1 MRKKAA
7 KARSLL
13 IQQLAN
19 GEFNSGEVLGA
30 LIGVSRSAIANHI
43 KYLNEIGLDVF
54 SVKGRGY
61 RLAEPIEL
69 LDKNEILNLIG
80 QSNEDSL
87 AVMSVIDSTN
97 TYVKDRLHE
106 LPQGFVCL
114 AEAQTSG
121 RGRRGKTWVSP
132 FGSSIYMSMAWTFKG
147 GYQSMA
153 GLSLLVGIAI
163 NRSLKQLGVKDCKLK
178 WPNDVYHNL
187 KKLAGILVEVEGQV
201 GSDASAV
208 IGIGININLPNNVSE
223 IDQPFIDLVSIT
235 NEPVRRNELAA
246 LIILTLTEMLK
257 EFENKGLS
265 PFLSEWREA
274 DLFYNEY
281 IYLESG
287 NNRIHG
293 LSKGIN
299 EGGALLLENAGKV
312 TPHHG
317 GEISVRRA

>member
-7 KARSLL
+7 QTRSLL
-13 IQQLAN
+13 IKQLAN
-19 GEFNSGEVLGA
+19 GEFNSGELLGELA
-30 LIGVSRSAIANHI
+30 GVSRSAVANHI
-43 KYLNEIGLDVF
+43 KYLTNIGLDVF

-61 RLAEPIEL
+61 RLASPLQL
-69 LDKNEILNLIG
+69 LDQNRIVALLG
-80 QSNEDSL
+80 QQSTNVVEVVSI
-87 AVMSVIDSTN
+87 IDSTN
-97 TYVKDRLHE
+97 TYVKEHLHQ

-114 AEAQTSG
+114 AEAQTHG

-163 NRSLKQLGVKDCKLK
+163 NRSLKTMGIKDCKLK
-178 WPNDVYHNL
+178 WPNDVFHNCR
-187 KKLAGILVEVEGQV
+187 KLAGILVEVEGQV

-208 IGIGININLPNNVSE
+208 IGIGINVDLPNAVSE
-223 IDQPFIDLVSIT
+223 IDQPFVDLVSIT
-235 NEPVRRNELAA
+235 QKPVDRNDLVA
-246 LIILTLTEMLK
+246 LIILTLTKMLK
-257 EFENKGLS
+257 EFELKGLA

-281 IYLESG
+281 VYLESG
-287 NNRIHG
+287 SNRIHG

-317 GEISVRRA
+317 GEISVRKS

>member
-1 MRKKAA
+1 MRRKAA
-7 KARSLL
+7 QTRSLL
-13 IQQLAN
+13 IKQLAN
-19 GEFNSGEVLGA
+19 GEFNSGELLGE
-30 LIGVSRSAIANHI
+30 IVGVSRSAVANHI
-43 KYLNEIGLDVF
+43 KYLMDIGLDVF

-61 RLAEPIEL
+61 KLAAPLLL
-69 LDKNEILNLIG
+69 LDQDKIIECLG
-80 QSNEDSL
+80 QGQKTTVE
-87 AVMSVIDSTN
+87 VISVIGSTN
-97 TYVKDRLHE
+97 TYVKEHLHD

-114 AEAQTSG
+114 AEAQTMG

-132 FGSSIYMSMAWTFKG
+132 FGSSIYMSMAWTFTG

-163 NRSLKQLGVKDCKLK
+163 NRSLKTIGVVDCKLK
-178 WPNDVYHNL
+178 WPNDVYYNL

-208 IGIGININLPNNVSE
+208 IGIGINIALPSCVDE

-235 NEPVRRNELAA
+235 QKPVDRNELAA
-246 LIILTLTEMLK
+246 LIIVTLTNMLRQ
-257 EFENKGLS
+257 FEVEGLA
-265 PFLSEWREA
+265 PFLAEWKDA

-281 IYLESG
+281 VYLESG
-287 NNRIHG
+287 SNRIHG

>member
-7 KARSLL
+7 QTRSLL
-13 IQQLAN
+13 IKQLAN
-19 GEFNSGEVLGA
+19 GDFNSGELLGE
-30 LIGVSRSAIANHI
+30 LVGVSRSAVANHI
-43 KYLNEIGLDVF
+43 KYLTNIGLDVF

-61 RLAEPIEL
+61 RLASPLQL
-69 LDKNEILNLIG
+69 LDQNKISALLG
-80 QSNEDSL
+80 QQSTNVVEVVSI
-87 AVMSVIDSTN
+87 IDSTN
-97 TYVKDRLHE
+97 TYVKEHLHK
-106 LPQGFVCL
+106 LPQGYVCL
-114 AEAQTSG
+114 AEAQTHG

-163 NRSLKQLGVKDCKLK
+163 NRSLKTMGIKDCKLK
-178 WPNDVYHNL
+178 WPNDVFHNCR
-187 KKLAGILVEVEGQV
+187 KLAGILVEVEGRV

-208 IGIGININLPNNVSE
+208 IGIGINVDLPNAVSD
-223 IDQPFIDLVSIT
+223 IDQPFVDLVSIT
-235 NEPVRRNELAA
+235 QKPVDRNELVA
-246 LIILTLTEMLK
+246 LIILTLTQMLK
-257 EFENKGLS
+257 EFEVKGLA

-281 IYLESG
+281 VYLESG
-287 NNRIHG
+287 SNRIHG

-317 GEISVRRA
+317 GEISVRKS

>member
-7 KARSLL
+7 KTRSLL
-13 IQQLAN
+13 IQQLAD
-19 GEFNSGEVLGA
+19 GEFSSGEALGN
-30 LIGVSRSAIANHI
+30 LVGVSRSAIANHI
-43 KYLNEIGLDVF
+43 KYLTEIGLDVF

-61 RLAEPIEL
+61 RLAAPLEL
-69 LDKNEILNLIG
+69 LDPQKILDLVG
-80 QSNEDSL
+80 ESNASKL
-87 AVMSVIDSTN
+87 QVMSVIDSTN

-114 AEAQTSG
+114 AEAQTHG

-163 NRSLKQLGVKDCKLK
+163 NRSLKKVGVNDCKLK
-178 WPNDVYHNL
+178 WPNDVYHNF

-208 IGIGININLPNNVSE
+208 IGIGINIDLPNTIDD
-223 IDQPFIDLVSIT
+223 IDQPFIDLASIT
-235 NEPVRRNELAA
+235 NTKVDRNQLVA
-246 LIILTLTEMLK
+246 LIIMTLTGMLE
-257 EFENKGLS
+257 EFEVKGLA
-265 PFLSEWREA
+265 PFLAEWKDA

-281 IYLESG
+281 VYLESG

-293 LSKGIN
+293 MSKGIN
-299 EGGALLLENAGKV
+299 EGGALLLENAGRV

-317 GEISVRRA
+317 GEISVRKG

>member
-7 KARSLL
+7 QTRSLL
-13 IQQLAN
+13 IKQLAN
-19 GEFNSGEVLGA
+19 GDFNSGELLGE
-30 LIGVSRSAIANHI
+30 LVGVSRSAVANHI
-43 KYLNEIGLDVF
+43 KYLTNIGLDVF

-61 RLAEPIEL
+61 RLASPLQL
-69 LDKNEILNLIG
+69 LDQNKISALLG
-80 QSNEDSL
+80 QQSTNVVEVVSI
-87 AVMSVIDSTN
+87 IDSTN
-97 TYVKDRLHE
+97 TYVKEHLHQ
-106 LPQGFVCL
+106 LPKGYVCL
-114 AEAQTSG
+114 AEAQTHG

-163 NRSLKQLGVKDCKLK
+163 NRSLKTMGIKDCKLK
-178 WPNDVYHNL
+178 WPNDVFHNCR
-187 KKLAGILVEVEGQV
+187 KLAGILVEVEGQV

-208 IGIGININLPNNVSE
+208 IGIGINVDLPNAVSE
-223 IDQPFIDLVSIT
+223 IDQPFVDLVSIT
-235 NEPVRRNELAA
+235 QKPVDRNELVA
-246 LIILTLTEMLK
+246 LIILTLTTMLT
-257 EFENKGLS
+257 EFELKGLA

-281 IYLESG
+281 VYLESG
-287 NNRIHG
+287 SNRIHG

-299 EGGALLLENAGKV
+299 EGGALMLENAGKV

-317 GEISVRRA
+317 GEISVRKS

>member
-7 KARSLL
+7 QTRSLL
-13 IQQLAN
+13 IKQLAN
-19 GEFNSGEVLGA
+19 GDFNSGELLGE
-30 LIGVSRSAIANHI
+30 LVGVSRSAIANHI
-43 KYLNEIGLDVF
+43 KYLTTIGLDVF

-61 RLAEPIEL
+61 RLASPLQL
-69 LDKNEILNLIG
+69 LDQKKIVALLG
-80 QSNEDSL
+80 QQSINVVEVVSI
-87 AVMSVIDSTN
+87 IDSTN
-97 TYVKDRLHE
+97 TYVKEHLQQ
-106 LPQGFVCL
+106 LPQGYVCL
-114 AEAQTSG
+114 AEAQTHG

-163 NRSLKQLGVKDCKLK
+163 NRSLKTMGIDDCKLK
-178 WPNDVYHNL
+178 WPNDVFHNCR
-187 KKLAGILVEVEGQV
+187 KLAGILVEVEGQV

-208 IGIGININLPNNVSE
+208 IGIGINIDLPNSVSE
-223 IDQPFIDLVSIT
+223 IDQPFVDLVSIT
-235 NEPVRRNELAA
+235 QKPVDRNELVA
-246 LIILTLTEMLK
+246 LIILTLTKMLNQ
-257 EFENKGLS
+257 FELKGLA

-281 IYLESG
+281 VYLESG
-287 NNRIHG
+287 SNRIYG

-317 GEISVRRA
+317 GEISVRKS

>member
-7 KARSLL
+7 QTRSLL
-13 IQQLAN
+13 IKQLAN
-19 GEFNSGEVLGA
+19 GDFNSGELLGE
-30 LIGVSRSAIANHI
+30 LVGVSRSAVANHI
-43 KYLNEIGLDVF
+43 KYLTNIGLDVF

-61 RLAEPIEL
+61 RLASPLQL
-69 LDKNEILNLIG
+69 LDQNKISALLG
-80 QSNEDSL
+80 QQSTNVVEVVSI
-87 AVMSVIDSTN
+87 IDSTN
-97 TYVKDRLHE
+97 TYVKEHLHK
-106 LPQGFVCL
+106 LPQGYVCL
-114 AEAQTSG
+114 AEAQTHG

-163 NRSLKQLGVKDCKLK
+163 NRSLKTMGIKDCKLK
-178 WPNDVYHNL
+178 WPNDVFHNCR
-187 KKLAGILVEVEGQV
+187 KLAGILVEVEGQV

-208 IGIGININLPNNVSE
+208 IGIGINVDLPNAVSD
-223 IDQPFIDLVSIT
+223 IDQPFVDLVSIT
-235 NEPVRRNELAA
+235 QKPVDRNELVA
-246 LIILTLTEMLK
+246 LIILTLTQMLK
-257 EFENKGLS
+257 EFEVKGLA

-281 IYLESG
+281 VYLESG
-287 NNRIHG
+287 SNRIHG

-317 GEISVRRA
+317 GEISVRKS

>member
-7 KARSLL
+7 HTRSLL
-13 IQQLAN
+13 IKQLSN
-19 GEFNSGEVLGA
+19 GDFNSGELLGE
-30 LIGVSRSAIANHI
+30 LVGVSRSAVANHI
-43 KYLNEIGLDVF
+43 KYLTNIGLDVF

-61 RLAEPIEL
+61 RLASPLQL
-69 LDKNEILNLIG
+69 LDQKKIIALLG
-80 QSNEDSL
+80 QQST
-87 AVMSVIDSTN
+87 SVVEVVSIIDSTN
-97 TYVKDRLHE
+97 TYVKEHLHQ
-106 LPQGFVCL
+106 LPQGYVCL
-114 AEAQTSG
+114 AEAQTHG

-132 FGSSIYMSMAWTFKG
+132 FGSSIYMSMAWTFTG

-163 NRSLKQLGVKDCKLK
+163 NRSLKTMGIKDCKLK
-178 WPNDVYHNL
+178 WPNDVFHNCR
-187 KKLAGILVEVEGQV
+187 KLAGILVEVEGQV

-208 IGIGININLPNNVSE
+208 IGIGINVDLPSAVSE
-223 IDQPFIDLVSIT
+223 IDQPFVDLVSIT
-235 NEPVRRNELAA
+235 QKPVDRNELVAV
-246 LIILTLTEMLK
+246 IILTLTKMLK
-257 EFENKGLS
+257 EFELKGLA

-281 IYLESG
+281 VYLESG
-287 NNRIHG
+287 SNRIHG

-317 GEISVRRA
+317 GEISVRKS

>member
-7 KARSLL
+7 QTRSLL
-13 IQQLAN
+13 IRQLAN
-19 GEFNSGEVLGA
+19 GDFNSGEMLGE
-30 LIGVSRSAIANHI
+30 LVGVSRSAVANHI
-43 KYLNEIGLDVF
+43 KYLTNIGLDVF

-61 RLAEPIEL
+61 RLASPLQL
-69 LDKNEILNLIG
+69 LDQNKIVGLLG
-80 QSNEDSL
+80 QQNNVVEVVSI
-87 AVMSVIDSTN
+87 IDSTN

-114 AEAQTSG
+114 AEAQTNG

-163 NRSLKQLGVKDCKLK
+163 NRSLKKIGVNDCKLK

-201 GSDASAV
+201 GSDASAI
-208 IGIGININLPNNVSE
+208 IGIGINVDLPASIDE
-223 IDQPFIDLVSIT
+223 IDQPFVDLASIT
-235 NEPVRRNELAA
+235 QKPVDRNELVA
-246 LIILTLTEMLK
+246 LIIVTLTTMLK
-257 EFENKGLS
+257 EFEIRGLA
-265 PFLSEWREA
+265 PFLSEWKEA

-281 IYLESG
+281 VYLESG

-317 GEISVRRA
+317 GEISVRRS

>member
-7 KARSLL
+7 QTRSLL
-13 IQQLAN
+13 IKQLAN
-19 GEFNSGEVLGA
+19 GDFNSGEMLGE
-30 LIGVSRSAIANHI
+30 LVGVSRSAVANHI
-43 KYLNEIGLDVF
+43 KYLSNIGLDVF

-61 RLAEPIEL
+61 RLASPLQL
-69 LDKNEILNLIG
+69 LDQNKIVALLG
-80 QSNEDSL
+80 QQSTNVVEVVSI
-87 AVMSVIDSTN
+87 IDSTN
-97 TYVKDRLHE
+97 TYVKEHLHQ
-106 LPQGFVCL
+106 LPQGYVCL
-114 AEAQTSG
+114 AEAQTHG

-163 NRSLKQLGVKDCKLK
+163 NRSLKTMGIKDCKLK
-178 WPNDVYHNL
+178 WPNDVFHNCR
-187 KKLAGILVEVEGQV
+187 KLAGILVEVEGQV

-208 IGIGININLPNNVSE
+208 IGIGINVDLPNAVSE
-223 IDQPFIDLVSIT
+223 IDQPFVDLVSIT
-235 NEPVRRNELAA
+235 QKPVDRNELVT
-246 LIILTLTEMLK
+246 LIILTLTKMLK
-257 EFENKGLS
+257 EFELKGLA

-281 IYLESG
+281 VYLESG
-287 NNRIHG
+287 SNRIHG

-317 GEISVRRA
+317 GEISVRKS

>member
-7 KARSLL
+7 QTRSL
-13 IQQLAN
+13 IIKQLAN
-19 GEFNSGEVLGA
+19 GDFNSGEILGELA
-30 LIGVSRSAIANHI
+30 GVSRSAVANHI
-43 KYLNEIGLDVF
+43 KYLTNIGLDVF

-61 RLAEPIEL
+61 RLASPLQL
-69 LDKNEILNLIG
+69 LDQNKIVSLLG
-80 QSNEDSL
+80 QQSINVVE
-87 AVMSVIDSTN
+87 VVTIIDSTN
-97 TYVKDRLHE
+97 TFVKEHLPE
-106 LPQGFVCL
+106 LPQGYVCL
-114 AEAQTSG
+114 AEAQTHG

-132 FGSSIYMSMAWTFKG
+132 FGSSIYMSMAWTFTG

-163 NRSLKQLGVKDCKLK
+163 NRSLKSMGIKDCKLK
-178 WPNDVYHNL
+178 WPNDVFHNGR
-187 KKLAGILVEVEGQV
+187 KLAGILVEVEGQV

-208 IGIGININLPNNVSE
+208 IGIGINVDLHNVVSE
-223 IDQPFIDLVSIT
+223 IDQPFVDLVSIT
-235 NEPVRRNELAA
+235 QKPVDRNELVAI
-246 LIILTLTEMLK
+246 IILTLTNMLK
-257 EFENKGLS
+257 EFELKGLA

-281 IYLESG
+281 VYLESG
-287 NNRIHG
+287 SNRIHG

-317 GEISVRRA
+317 GEISVRKS

>member
-7 KARSLL
+7 QTRSLL
-13 IQQLAN
+13 IQRLAN
-19 GEFNSGEVLGA
+19 GEFNSGELLGELA
-30 LIGVSRSAIANHI
+30 GISRSAVANHI
-43 KYLNEIGLDVF
+43 KYLTGIGLDVF

-61 RLAEPIEL
+61 RLAAPLQL
-69 LDKNEILNLIG
+69 LEQTKILHLIG
-80 QSNEDSL
+80 QKQKTRIK
-87 AVMSVIDSTN
+87 VISVIGSTN
-97 TYVKDRLHE
+97 TYIKERLHE

-114 AEAQTSG
+114 AEAQTHG

-153 GLSLLVGIAI
+153 GVSLLVGIAI
-163 NRSLKQLGVKDCKLK
+163 NRSLKKIGVSDCKLK
-178 WPNDVYHNL
+178 WPNDVYYNL

-208 IGIGININLPNNVSE
+208 IGIGINIDLPNSIDG
-223 IDQPFIDLVSIT
+223 IDQPFIDVTSIT
-235 NEPVRRNELAA
+235 QEPVDRNELAA
-246 LIILTLTEMLK
+246 LIIVTLTNMLE
-257 EFENKGLS
+257 EFEVEGLS
-265 PFLSEWREA
+265 PFLSEWKEA

-281 IYLESG
+281 VYLESG
-287 NNRIHG
+287 SNRIHG

-299 EGGALLLENAGKV
+299 EGGALLLENAGKI

-317 GEISVRRA
+317 GEISVKRA

>member
-7 KARSLL
+7 ITRSLL
-13 IQQLAN
+13 IQQLAD
-19 GEFNSGEVLGA
+19 GQFNSGEALGE
-30 LIGVSRSAIANHI
+30 LVGVSRSAIANHI
-43 KYLNEIGLDVF
+43 KYLSDIGLDVF

-61 RLAEPIEL
+61 RLAAPLQL
-69 LDKNEILNLIG
+69 LSHQRILDLIG
-80 QSNEDSL
+80 QQDPTML
-87 AVMSVIDSTN
+87 AVISVIDSTN
-97 TYVKDRLHE
+97 TYVKERLHE

-163 NRSLKQLGVKDCKLK
+163 NRSLKRMGVDDCKLK

-201 GSDASAV
+201 GSDANSV
-208 IGIGININLPNNVSE
+208 IGIGINIDLPSSVDD
-223 IDQPFIDLVSIT
+223 IDQPYVDLVSII
-235 NEPVRRNELAA
+235 NKPVDRNELVA
-246 LIILTLTEMLK
+246 LIITILTDMLR
-257 EFENKGLS
+257 EFEIKGLA
-265 PFLSEWREA
+265 PFLAEWKEA

-281 IYLESG
+281 VYLQSG
-287 NNRIHG
+287 SNRIHG
-293 LSKGIN
+293 MSKGIN
-299 EGGALLLENAGKV
+299 EGGALLLENAGKI

>member
-7 KARSLL
+7 QTRSLL
-13 IQQLAN
+13 IKQLAN
-19 GEFNSGEVLGA
+19 GDFNSGELLGE
-30 LIGVSRSAIANHI
+30 LVGVSRSAVANHI
-43 KYLNEIGLDVF
+43 KYLTNIGLDVF

-61 RLAEPIEL
+61 RLASPLQL
-69 LDKNEILNLIG
+69 LDQNKIVGLLG
-80 QSNEDSL
+80 QHSTNVVEVVSI
-87 AVMSVIDSTN
+87 IDSTN
-97 TYVKDRLHE
+97 TYVKEHLHQ
-106 LPQGFVCL
+106 LPQGYVCL
-114 AEAQTSG
+114 AEAQTHG

-163 NRSLKQLGVKDCKLK
+163 NRSLKTMGIKDCKLK
-178 WPNDVYHNL
+178 WPNDVFHNCR
-187 KKLAGILVEVEGQV
+187 KLAGILVEVEGQV

-208 IGIGININLPNNVSE
+208 IGIGINVDLPNAVSE
-223 IDQPFIDLVSIT
+223 IDQPFVDLVSIT
-235 NEPVRRNELAA
+235 QKPVDRNELVA
-246 LIILTLTEMLK
+246 LIILTLTKMLK
-257 EFENKGLS
+257 EFEVKGLA

-281 IYLESG
+281 VYLESG
-287 NNRIHG
+287 SNRIHG

-317 GEISVRRA
+317 GEISVRKS